1 MRFSFFL
8 ALHLF
13 SVHLKMFLL
22 YQYMLLYGIAFIYIA
37 FIITFIIII
46 VIKEKIAFKEKF
58 SFKVHSN
65 CFNIS
70 FLYHFLNQTL

>member
-1 MRFSFFL
+1 
-8 ALHLF
+8 
-13 SVHLKMFLL
+13 MFLL

-46 VIKEKIAFKEKF
+46 VIKQKF
-58 SFKVHSN
+58 AVKVHSN

-70 FLYHFLNQTL
+70 FRYHFFNQTL